1 MYRKSIAVGY
11 TFKRETGKTADI
23 EDVHMI
29 IPHLE
34 RAVTYCSANR
44 GKGSSKLPVCGAVA
58 NFIAKNSEVLGNP
71 IFVGFDTAD
80 FLRMLGLGCAKAQV
94 YLSPELWLPDDKQ
107 VGIDLSFPDSDVT
120 TEKLLPELGE
130 QFSGEDKKSFDKLIK
145 DWKPFKDA
153 ERDGK
158 LSFLVGSMFRV
169 WG

>member
-1 MYRKSIAVGY
+1 MYRKSIAIGY
-11 TFKRETGKTADI
+11 TFKQETDNISVI

-34 RAVTYCSANR
+34 RAVTYRFANR
-44 GKGSSKLPVCGAVA
+44 NKGSNKLPVCGAVA
-58 NFIAKNSEVLGNP
+58 NFITKNSETLGNP

-80 FLRMLGLGCAKAQV
+80 FLRMLGLGCARDQV
-94 YLSPELWLPDDKQ
+94 YLSPELWLLRKQ
-107 VGIDLSFPDSDVT
+107 EVIDLSFSDSDVSI
-120 TEKLLPELGE
+120 EKLLPELGV

-145 DWKPFKDA
+145 GWKPFKDA

-158 LSFLVGSMFRV
+158 LAFLLGSMFRV